1 MSTHEKGNAPAIA
14 ATTTRAQE
22 KLAQGI
28 SMKNDTAQPIAL
40 HLPHRASGHLGTWGD
55 CEIAEESSRA
65 VFVDAGDYLDMSDEV
80 RPAQLCPTCVDAAVA
95 HAEAEKRKQE
105 ERLRQQKANEEA
117 QQRRMRE
124 ADMHYEL
131 VDAYRAGDSET
142 VTKVLDALLAEDDA
156 ALARLGISSWDEV
169 NDDE

>member
-1 MSTHEKGNAPAIA
+1 MKTTKKKSPAVAP
-14 ATTTRAQE
+14 TTTGANE
-22 KLAQGI
+22 NLGEGI

-55 CEIAEESSRA
+55 CEIAEESRRA
-65 VFVDAGDYLDMSDEV
+65 VFVDAGDYLGLCDEV
-80 RPAQLCPTCVDAAVA
+80 RPAQLCPACVDVAVA

-105 ERLRQQKANEEA
+105 EQRRRQQANEEA

-124 ADMHYEL
+124 EELRFQL
-131 VDAYRAGDSET
+131 VDAYRAGDTET
-142 VTKVLDALLAEDDA
+142 VTKLLDELLAEDNA